1 MGILQFFGCGTKSV
15 RRDPDSAEVY
25 RLSPSWLI
33 SLLLQLSKTACSA
46 CAVVLL
52 VVVVLACRLLV
63 VGGGLLV
70 IVGVLVVGGGVVVVV
85 WEGARVSVM
94 ICLP

>member
-1 MGILQFFGCGTKSV
+1 MWAFCSSLGVGRSLSEGTLT
-15 RRDPDSAEVY
+15 VY
-25 RLSPSWLI
+25 RLSPSCLI